1 MAIDQFALIQ
11 GARQAEADN
20 MARARFDV
28 EQAARQDALAQN
40 RQAWD
45 LAYPQAQMNAEQN
58 MAQTAALQKSAVD
71 SMNALMQSRAAAMG
85 HQAPAQTGVDTTAQ
99 MMQKL
104 RAGEQSLA
112 QPFNALGNQSLDTT
126 QRPFDALAGQG
137 VVPTQQPQQ
146 GVVPAQQ
153 AGPTDLQRVQGVPN
167 TPAALVAQIQN
178 PGTDPR
184 VAAGAQAF
192 QQSMGQTLNQYRP
205 GNSALVDALTMR
217 ANLDAQAGL
226 AQKYFGND
234 RVAAAMAANT
244 GVGTA
249 LTAPEEQQRAR
260 NIAALNL
267 QAPGALESLGATRDM
282 NGTYINYNGM
292 VFGSDADFKTYMVN
306 RAMAGANGAVDSL
319 KTEAAAGK
327 ANLDLNVM
335 RNLADI
341 MIANAQAPNIEFHR
355 GVNGNYIAVPKMGAT
370 PEQVA
375 QGNAVAAQVNEAA
388 AAAATTTPAKT
399 PATAPGETVTQP
411 VAAAGPSGYAVPF
424 PNTPSGVLSN
434 KSAPF
439 IPDSWL
445 TPTGLD
451 TSTMRP
457 AALNDPGTWGTFS
470 APLAVLTGD
479 SVGNP
484 FRTGGPLTA
493 VDALPGGLPLRL
505 AAEAAWPDAD
515 PTAAIPTS
523 NGAKINA
530 LMNQLRGADLSA
542 ITNLNSAARA
552 NYAAQAEQL
561 RTQIAAEQV
570 KARAKQQAV
579 YDSAQRLQAG
589 ARANPGS
596 RVTFELGRLPREV
609 AENPYLRQF
618 QAALQEGLAPSAPS
632 VVLK

>member
-28 EQAARQDALAQN
+28 EQAARQNALAQN
-40 RQAWD
+40 RQTWD

-71 SMNALMQSRAAAMG
+71 SMNALMQSRAAATG
-85 HQAPAQTGVDTTAQ
+85 YQAPAQTGVDATAQ
-99 MMQKL
+99 MMQQL
-104 RAGEQSLA
+104 RAGGQSLA
-112 QPFNALGNQSLDTT
+112 QPFNALGNQTLDTT

-137 VVPTQQPQQ
+137 VVPTQQYQQ

-153 AGPTDLQRVQGVPN
+153 ARPTDLQRVQGVPN

-234 RVAAAMAANT
+234 RVTAAMAANT

-341 MIANAQAPNIEFHR
+341 MIANAQVPNIEFHR
-355 GVNGNYIAVPKMGAT
+355 GVNGNYIAVPKVGAT

-388 AAAATTTPAKT
+388 AAAAATNVTPAAEPT
-399 PATAPGETVTQP
+399 TAPAAPAAPAGVAPTEYVTTQLGSRP
-411 VAAAGPSGYAVPF
+411 GNPILPPGAAVAAPIQGLLSPYTNPALVGVTPQNMSMLERLRAGVGGADSTRMVGE
-424 PNTPSGVLSN
+424 GV
-434 KSAPF
+434 
-439 IPDSWL
+439 I
-445 TPTGLD
+445 
-451 TSTMRP
+451 
-457 AALNDPGTWGTFS
+457 
-470 APLAVLTGD
+470 
-479 SVGNP
+479 
-484 FRTGGPLTA
+484 
-493 VDALPGGLPLRL
+493 
-505 AAEAAWPDAD
+505 
-515 PTAAIPTS
+515 PTAAGVEAQRLSDQLRSLPVLNPVTS
-523 NGAKINA
+523 TPDDYRRY
-530 LMNQLRGADLSA
+530 NQLRDDLTTRVA
-542 ITNLNSAARA
+542 LA
-552 NYAAQAEQL
+552 NASVQAEQRRVADIL
-561 RTQIAAEQV
+561 YGLQR
-570 KARAKQQAV
+570 ARAATPDAHLTLDPNAFAPGDVQNPAV
-579 YDSAQRLQAG
+579 
-589 ARANPGS
+589 
-596 RVTFELGRLPREV
+596 V
-609 AENPYLRQF
+609 
-618 QAALQEGLAPSAPS
+618 AALDRLNRGLPSTATARS
-632 VVLK
+632 INGF

>member
-28 EQAARQDALAQN
+28 EQAIRQDALARG

-45 LAYPQAQMNAEQN
+45 LAYPQAQMSAEQN
-58 MAQTAALQKSAVD
+58 MAQTAALQKAAVD
-71 SMNALMQSRAAAMG
+71 SMNALAQSRAAAMG
-85 HQAPAQTGVDTTAQ
+85 QQGPVQTGVDTTAQ

-104 RAGEQSLA
+104 RAGGQSLA

-126 QRPFDALAGQG
+126 QQPFDALAGQS
-137 VVPTQQPQQ
+137 VVPTQQYQQ
-146 GVVPAQQ
+146 GVVPTQQ

-260 NIAALNL
+260 NIASLNL

-341 MIANAQAPNIEFHR
+341 MIANAQVPNIEFHR
-355 GVNGNYIAVPKMGAT
+355 GVNGNYIAVPKVGAT

-388 AAAATTTPAKT
+388 AAAAATNVTPAAEPT
-399 PATAPGETVTQP
+399 TAPAAPAAPAGVAPTEYVTTQLGSREGNP
-411 VAAAGPSGYAVPF
+411 ILPPGAAVAAPIQ
-424 PNTPSGVLSN
+424 GVLSPYTN
-434 KSAPF
+434 PALVGVTPQNMSMLERLRAGVGGA
-439 IPDSWL
+439 DS
-445 TPTGLD
+445 TR
-451 TSTMRP
+451 M
-457 AALNDPGTWGTFS
+457 
-470 APLAVLTGD
+470 
-479 SVGNP
+479 VGE
-484 FRTGGPLTA
+484 G
-493 VDALPGGLPLRL
+493 VI
-505 AAEAAWPDAD
+505 
-515 PTAAIPTS
+515 PTAAGVEAQRLSDQLRSLPVLNPVTS
-523 NGAKINA
+523 TPDDYRRY
-530 LMNQLRGADLSA
+530 NQLRDDLTTRVA
-542 ITNLNSAARA
+542 LA
-552 NYAAQAEQL
+552 NASVQAEQRRVADIL
-561 RTQIAAEQV
+561 YGLQR
-570 KARAKQQAV
+570 ARAATPDAHLTLDPNAFAPGDVQNPAV
-579 YDSAQRLQAG
+579 
-589 ARANPGS
+589 
-596 RVTFELGRLPREV
+596 V
-609 AENPYLRQF
+609 
-618 QAALQEGLAPSAPS
+618 AALDRLNRGLPSTATARS
-632 VVLK
+632 INGF

>member
-28 EQAARQDALAQN
+28 EQAARQDALARG

-85 HQAPAQTGVDTTAQ
+85 YQAPAQTGVDATAQ
-99 MMQKL
+99 MMQQL

-137 VVPTQQPQQ
+137 VVPTQQYQQ
-146 GVVPAQQ
+146 GVVPTQQ
-153 AGPTDLQRVQGVPN
+153 ASPTDLQRVQGVPN

-341 MIANAQAPNIEFHR
+341 MIANAQVPNIEFHR
-355 GVNGNYIAVPKMGAT
+355 GVNGNYIAVPKVGAT

-388 AAAATTTPAKT
+388 AAAAATTTPAKT
-399 PATAPGETVTQP
+399 PATAPEGSVPGENPGASSTQYVTTQLGSRP
-411 VAAAGPSGYAVPF
+411 GNPILPPGAAVAAPIQGFFSPYTDPALVGVTPQNMSLLERLRAGVGGADSTRMVGE
-424 PNTPSGVLSN
+424 GV
-434 KSAPF
+434 
-439 IPDSWL
+439 I
-445 TPTGLD
+445 
-451 TSTMRP
+451 
-457 AALNDPGTWGTFS
+457 
-470 APLAVLTGD
+470 
-479 SVGNP
+479 
-484 FRTGGPLTA
+484 
-493 VDALPGGLPLRL
+493 
-505 AAEAAWPDAD
+505 
-515 PTAAIPTS
+515 PTAAGVEAQRLGDQLRNLAVPNPVTS
-523 NGAKINA
+523 TPYDYHRY
-530 LMNQLRGADLSA
+530 NQLRDDLTTRVA
-542 ITNLNSAARA
+542 LA
-552 NYAAQAEQL
+552 NASVQAEQRRVADIL
-561 RTQIAAEQV
+561 YGLQQ
-570 KARAKQQAV
+570 ARAATPDVHLTLDPNAFAPGDVQNPAV
-579 YDSAQRLQAG
+579 
-589 ARANPGS
+589 
-596 RVTFELGRLPREV
+596 V
-609 AENPYLRQF
+609 
-618 QAALQEGLAPSAPS
+618 AALARLNRGLPSTATARS
-632 VVLK
+632 INGF

>member
-28 EQAARQDALAQN
+28 EQAARQDALARD

-58 MAQTAALQKSAVD
+58 MAQTAALQKAAVD

-85 HQAPAQTGVDTTAQ
+85 YQAPAQTGVDATAQ
-99 MMQKL
+99 MMQQL
-104 RAGEQSLA
+104 RAGGQSLA

-126 QRPFDALAGQG
+126 QQPFDALAGQG
-137 VVPTQQPQQ
+137 VAPTQQYQQ
-146 GVVPAQQ
+146 GVVPTQQ
-153 AGPTDLQRVQGVPN
+153 ASPTDLQRVQGVPN

-260 NIAALNL
+260 NIASLNL

-341 MIANAQAPNIEFHR
+341 MIANAQVPNIEFHR
-355 GVNGNYIAVPKMGAT
+355 GVNGNYIAVPKVGAT

-399 PATAPGETVTQP
+399 PATAPEGSVPGENPGASSTQYVTTQLGSRP
-411 VAAAGPSGYAVPF
+411 GNPILPPGAAVAAPIQGLLSPYTNPALVGVTPQNMSMLERLRAGVGGADSTRMVGE
-424 PNTPSGVLSN
+424 GV
-434 KSAPF
+434 
-439 IPDSWL
+439 I
-445 TPTGLD
+445 
-451 TSTMRP
+451 
-457 AALNDPGTWGTFS
+457 
-470 APLAVLTGD
+470 
-479 SVGNP
+479 
-484 FRTGGPLTA
+484 
-493 VDALPGGLPLRL
+493 
-505 AAEAAWPDAD
+505 
-515 PTAAIPTS
+515 PTAAGVEAQRLSDQLRSLPVLNPVTS
-523 NGAKINA
+523 TPDDYRRY
-530 LMNQLRGADLSA
+530 NQLRDDLTTRVA
-542 ITNLNSAARA
+542 LA
-552 NYAAQAEQL
+552 NASVQAEQRRVADIL
-561 RTQIAAEQV
+561 YGLQR
-570 KARAKQQAV
+570 ARAATPDAHLTLDPNAFAPGDVQNPAV
-579 YDSAQRLQAG
+579 
-589 ARANPGS
+589 
-596 RVTFELGRLPREV
+596 V
-609 AENPYLRQF
+609 
-618 QAALQEGLAPSAPS
+618 AALDRLNRGLPSTATARS
-632 VVLK
+632 INGF